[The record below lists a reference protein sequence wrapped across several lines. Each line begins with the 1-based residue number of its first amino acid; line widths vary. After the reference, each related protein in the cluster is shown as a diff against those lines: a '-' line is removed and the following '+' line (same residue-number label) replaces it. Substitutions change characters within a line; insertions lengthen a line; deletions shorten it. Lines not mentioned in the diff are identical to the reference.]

1 MNSFQ
6 PLPHDTL
13 SKYSL
18 TDSPFFVTSDAIYQK
33 HSSLNPTKVHGP
45 DGITTWLLKENAD
58 LLDDPVKDI
67 LNCSYVPFYLRS
79 YVPTYRRTD
88 VFTETVER
96 SRYYPGPKE
105 KNNV

>member
-13 SKYSL
+13 RKYSL

-33 HSSLNPTKVHGP
+33 LSSLNPTKVHGP

-67 LNCSYVPFYLRS
+67 LNCSYVP
-79 YVPTYRRTD
+79 
-88 VFTETVER
+88 
-96 SRYYPGPKE
+96 
-105 KNNV
+105 